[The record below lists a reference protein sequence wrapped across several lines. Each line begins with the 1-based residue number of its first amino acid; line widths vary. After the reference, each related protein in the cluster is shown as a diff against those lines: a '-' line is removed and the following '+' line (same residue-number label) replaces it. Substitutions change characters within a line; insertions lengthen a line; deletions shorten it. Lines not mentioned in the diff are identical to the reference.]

1 MERELTTQVSILQE
15 RLQAVGAVIRHQ
27 PDVATMLRDV
37 QSIAQEEEEEEDRE
51 EDEEGGEEDQGGKE
65 EREEEEE
72 IGRETTTRKA
82 VAVAVPIKKGNEN
95 VVLLR
100 RGKGFGG
107 TFGGHPSKLM
117 YPVHLQK
124 VEHTTERGGERTEGE
139 IEERYEGGGGGEEM
153 SASPSSP
160 RDTHGLNTYGYKW
173 MAQKVCVFVCLCVCL
188 FVCVFLIVC
197 VYMFVFVRVCVCVC
211 VCICVFVCF
220 CLYVCVCGCIFMFNF
235 CMCM

>member
-72 IGRETTTRKA
+72 IGRETTTRK
-82 VAVAVPIKKGNEN
+82 AVAVPIKKGNEN

-173 MAQKVCVFVCLCVCL
+173 MAQKVCVCLFVCLFVCLCV
-188 FVCVFLIVC
+188 FDC
-197 VYMFVFVRVCVCVC
+197 VYICLCL
-211 VCICVFVCF
+211 CVFVCVYVF
-220 CLYVCVCGCIFMFNF
+220 VYVCSCVCVG
-235 CMCM
+235 MCVCVRMYIYV